1 MNAPHNEFGMNVL
14 EELGDC
20 GTTPSQS
27 VGDLRKELGLRRM
40 KARFEER
47 TVHNE
52 AIARP
57 NKVKPAAG

>member
-1 MNAPHNEFGMNVL
+1 MNVP